1 MRSSATVVT
10 PNAQRYMVELC
21 RHFGHKVPSEWSD
34 HEGRIRF
41 EMGRAALRAAPETL
55 MLVADAPDTEN
66 LSRLEQVVDS
76 HLKRFAAGEPGM
88 AVDWRR
94 GA

>member
-10 PNAQRYMVELC
+10 PNAQRYMIALC
-21 RHFGHKVPSEWSD
+21 EHFGRKVPAEHTD
-34 HEGRIRF
+34 HEGRISF

-55 MLVADAPDTEN
+55 MLVADASDTE
-66 LSRLEQVVDS
+66 RLTRVEAVVDS
-76 HLKRFAAGEPGM
+76 HLKRMAAGEPGV

>member
-1 MRSSATVVT
+1 MRSSATIVT
-10 PNAQRYMVELC
+10 PNAQRYMIALC
-21 RHFGHKVPSEWSD
+21 EHFGRRVQAEHSD
-34 HEGRIRF
+34 HEGRISF

-55 MLVADAPDTEN
+55 MLVADASDTEQ
-66 LSRLEQVVDS
+66 LARVEQVVDS
-76 HLKRFAAGEPGM
+76 HLRRMASGEPGV